1 VAWELSLEEQA
12 EDGNRFC
19 TQAALGS
26 VSTARRMDRRNW
38 NAYEIENGLC
48 KSKRVSRAFN
58 EVDIAFD
65 FEGQI
70 TCVLVCLVIVK
81 ISTFYMLLII
91 EILRY
96 AHLFWIIDSTRSR
109 YIYTTKGLSPDNK
122 SSGNCPVHGYRYS

>member
-1 VAWELSLEEQA
+1 MAIGSAPKQHWEVYPLPGEWTGGIGMPMKLK
-12 EDGNRFC
+12 
-19 TQAALGS
+19 
-26 VSTARRMDRRNW
+26 M
-38 NAYEIENGLC
+38 GLC